1 MKQDWLASF
10 DALMKVH
17 DEGAY
22 SNIAINESMKRFR
35 NVDASFVQIM
45 VKGVL
50 RNQLLIDQKIDG
62 LARRGIKS
70 VKARPLI
77 ILRMSIFAVD
87 MMNSVPDYAAVNEAV
102 KLSKRVSPVES
113 GFINALLR
121 TYIRDGERFSDDKII
136 DAGVRFSFP
145 NELAELIRR
154 DYGENSAN
162 IFKALSEPKPVV
174 LRCNLMLISR
184 ENLIDKMRKKGY
196 DVLVDETT
204 KSGVIVNSGLPVNDE
219 MFRSG
224 LYSVQS
230 SSSIEAIE
238 KLNPRAGSR
247 VLDLCA
253 APGGK
258 SVAIAELMK
267 NEGEVVACD
276 IHPHRIS
283 LIEQNVKRMKTGIIT
298 TKLMDATI
306 FDETLRESFD
316 YVVSDVP
323 CSGIGVIPNKPE
335 LKYRID
341 VNNITSLIRTQEK
354 ILSNG
359 INYLKKN
366 GTIMYSTCTLNK
378 DENENVLKK
387 VLVSFPDVEI
397 VESKCILPYNNK
409 IGFYYCIMKK
419 NG

>member
-17 DEGAY
+17 KESAY

-35 NVDASFVQIM
+35 KSDAGFVQMM

-50 RNQLLIDQKIDG
+50 RNQILIDYKIDG
-62 LARRGIKS
+62 LAKRGIKS

-77 ILRMSIFAVD
+77 ILRMSIFAID
-87 MMNSVPDYAAVNEAV
+87 TMNSVPDYAAVNEAV
-102 KLSKRVSPVES
+102 KLSKIVSKSES

-121 TYIRDGERFSDDKII
+121 TYLRDREKFTNDDIKDEEIK
-136 DAGVRFSFP
+136 FSFT
-145 NELAELIRR
+145 NELADLIRR
-154 DYGENSAN
+154 DYHENSSK
-162 IFKALSEPKPVV
+162 ILKALNKPKPVV
-174 LRCNLMLISR
+174 LRSNRTLISR
-184 ENLIDKMRKKGY
+184 DELIDKMKRSGY
-196 DVLVDETT
+196 DVLADETT
-204 KSGVIVNSGLPVNDE
+204 LSGIIVNSGLQIKDK
-219 MFRSG
+219 MFKSG

-238 KLNPRAGSR
+238 KLNPRTGSR

-258 SVAIAELMK
+258 SIAIAELMK
-267 NEGEVVACD
+267 NKGEVVACD
-276 IHPHRIS
+276 IHPHRIM
-283 LIEQNVKRMKTGIIT
+283 LIEQNEKRMKTDIIT

-306 FDETLRESFD
+306 FDETMRDSFD
-316 YVVSDVP
+316 YVLCDVP

-341 VNNITSLIRTQEK
+341 VKNLSSLISVQRE

-359 INYLKKN
+359 IRYLKKN

-378 DENENVLKK
+378 EENENVIKK
-387 VLVSFPDVEI
+387 VLMSFPDVEI

-419 NG
+419 KK